1 MHCLRFAHP
10 PSVLVLAV
18 LVSAGLTAACQSTS
32 SAPSPAPV
40 SPDAWAV
47 VDGKEIKSD
56 QVEKTFRRMVSDAP
70 SLSQEEAFAAKL
82 GLLDDLIVEE
92 ILLARASALKLEVS
106 ESEVD
111 TAFAEAK
118 KNITDAAFQQELTR
132 RNLTAADMRDGLRRE
147 LITRK
152 LLEREI
158 GSKVTVTDQQVSD
171 FFNANRAQFNLA
183 EDAFHLAQIVITP
196 ARDQQITNRTG
207 DDAATPQAATAKVAM
222 LMERLKGGTPF
233 GDLARD
239 YSEDPESAPRGG
251 DLGLVPLSAVKQ
263 APAPLRD
270 AVLQVTPGSARV
282 VSQNGNHTIV
292 FVVAREPAG
301 QRDVSMPEVR
311 QRITDALR
319 ARREQVL
326 RTAYLAAARTD
337 ADIVNYMARR
347 VVESQGQVPSL
358 PLAAPGAK

>member
-1 MHCLRFAHP
+1 
-10 PSVLVLAV
+10 
-18 LVSAGLTAACQSTS
+18 
-32 SAPSPAPV
+32 
-40 SPDAWAV
+40 V
-47 VDGKEIKSD
+47 VDGKEIKAD

-70 SLSQEEAFAAKL
+70 SMSQEEALAAKL
-82 GLLDDLIVEE
+82 GLLDDIIVEE
-92 ILLARASALKLEVS
+92 ILLARASALKLDVS

-111 TAFAEAK
+111 TAFGEAK
-118 KNITDAAFQQELTR
+118 KNIADAAFQQEMTR
-132 RNLTAADMRDGLRRE
+132 RNLTAADMRDGIRRD

-152 LLEREI
+152 LLQQEI
-158 GSKVTVTDQQVSD
+158 GSKITITDQQVSD
-171 FFNANRAQFNLA
+171 FFNANRQQFNLS

-196 ARDQQITNRTG
+196 GRDAQITNRTG
-207 DDAATPQAATAKVAM
+207 DDASTPQAATAKVAM

-239 YSEDPESAPRGG
+239 YSEDAESAPRGG

-263 APAPLRD
+263 APPPLRD
-270 AVLQVTPGSARV
+270 AVLKVSPGSARV

-292 FVVAREPAG
+292 FVVSKEPAG
-301 QRDVSMPEVR
+301 QRDLTMPEVR

-337 ADIVNYMARR
+337 ADIVNYIARR
-347 VVESQGQVPSL
+347 VVESQGQVPAL
-358 PLAAPGAK
+358 PLTSPAAK

>member
-1 MHCLRFAHP
+1 
-10 PSVLVLAV
+10 
-18 LVSAGLTAACQSTS
+18 
-32 SAPSPAPV
+32 
-40 SPDAWAV
+40 V
-47 VDGKEIKSD
+47 VDGKEIKAE
-56 QVEKTFRRMVSDAP
+56 QVEKTFRRMVNDAP
-70 SLSQEEAFAAKL
+70 SLSQEEALAAKL
-82 GLLDDLIVEE
+82 GLLDDIIVEE
-92 ILLARASALKLEVS
+92 ILLARANALKLEVS

-111 TAFAEAK
+111 TAFADAK
-118 KNITDAAFQQELTR
+118 KNIADAAFQQEMTR

-152 LLEREI
+152 LLQQEI
-158 GSKVTVTDQQVSD
+158 SSKVTITDQQVTD
-171 FFNANRAQFNLA
+171 FFNANRQQFNLS
-183 EDAFHLAQIVITP
+183 EDSFHLAQIVITP
-196 ARDQQITNRTG
+196 GRDAQITNRTG
-207 DDAATPQAATAKVAM
+207 DDASTPQAATAKVAM

-263 APAPLRD
+263 APPPLRD
-270 AVLQVTPGSARV
+270 AVLQVSPGSARV

-292 FVVAREPAG
+292 FVVAKEPAG
-301 QRDVSMPEVR
+301 QRDLTMPEVR

-326 RTAYLAAARTD
+326 RSAYLAAARTD

-347 VVESQGQVPSL
+347 VVASQGQVPGL
-358 PLAAPGAK
+358 PLASPAAK

>member
-1 MHCLRFAHP
+1 ML
-10 PSVLVLAV
+10 VVLATLAAAGV
-18 LVSAGLTAACQSTS
+18 AGACRSA
-32 SAPSPAPV
+32 SAPAPPPV

-47 VDGKEIKSD
+47 VDGKEIRQE
-56 QVEKTFRRMVSDAP
+56 QVEKTFRRMVNDAP
-70 SLSQEEAFAAKL
+70 SLSAEEALAAKL

-92 ILLARASALKLEVS
+92 ILLARASALKVEAS

-118 KNITDAAFQQELTR
+118 KNIADAAFQAELTN

-158 GSKVTVTDQQVSD
+158 GSKVTITDQQISD
-171 FFNANRAQFNLA
+171 FFNANRAQFNLP

-196 ARDQQITNRTG
+196 VRDAQLTNRTG
-207 DDAATPQAATAKVAM
+207 DDASTPQAAAAKVQM
-222 LMERLKGGTPF
+222 LMERLKSGTAF

-239 YSEDPESAPRGG
+239 YSEDPQSAQRGG

-263 APAPLRD
+263 APASLRD
-270 AVLQVTPGSARV
+270 AVLQVSPGSARV

-292 FVVAREPAG
+292 FVVAKEPAG
-301 QRDVSMPEVR
+301 QRDLSMPEVR
-311 QRITDALR
+311 QRIIDGLR

-347 VVESQGQVPSL
+347 VVESQGQVPSPSA
-358 PLAAPGAK
+358 PLTSPGSK

>member
-1 MHCLRFAHP
+1 MPCIRFAHRP
-10 PSVLVLAV
+10 LVAALAALAAV
-18 LVSAGLTAACQSTS
+18 ALSAACQSTS
-32 SAPSPAPV
+32 APAPAPV
-40 SPDAWAV
+40 SPDTWAV
-47 VDGKEIKSD
+47 DDGKQIQRD

-70 SLSQEEAFAAKL
+70 TLSEEEALAAKL

-92 ILLARASALKLEVS
+92 ILLSRAGAQKIEVS
-106 ESEVD
+106 EGEVD
-111 TAFAEAK
+111 TAFADAK
-118 KNITDAAFQQELTR
+118 KNIADAAFQQELTR
-132 RNLTAADMRDGLRRE
+132 RSLTAADMRDGLRRE

-158 GSKVTVTDQQVSD
+158 SAKVTVTDQQVSD
-171 FFNANRAQFNLA
+171 FFNANRNQFNLP

-196 ARDQQITNRTG
+196 ARDPQVTNRTG
-207 DDAATPQAATAKVAM
+207 DDASTPQAAAAKVQM
-222 LMERLKGGTPF
+222 LMERLKSGTPF

-270 AVLQVTPGSARV
+270 AVLQVAPGAARV

-292 FVVAREPAG
+292 FVVAKQPAG
-301 QRDVSMPEVR
+301 QRDLSMPDVR
-311 QRITDALR
+311 QRITDALK

-337 ADIVNYMARR
+337 ADIVNYIARR
-347 VVESQGQVPSL
+347 VVESQGQVPTLSL
-358 PLAAPGAK
+358 SSPAAK